1 MSHTPW
7 VSSDAWGIFY
17 LLKMSG
23 SDKRF
28 FVKKN
33 NEQKCR
39 ATFDEKRPSGLKR
52 KSPDFSGISEYDI
65 SGYTCNQFLP
75 YYKVTENVMSVMTY
89 AMIEKMTFE
98 TGIFPII

>member
-1 MSHTPW
+1 MARQLNAPLLVKGNISHTPW
-7 VSSDAWGIFY
+7 VPSDAWGIFY

-33 NEQKCR
+33 NEQKCG

-52 KSPDFSGISEYDI
+52 KSA
-65 SGYTCNQFLP
+65 YTPSLKAKEP
-75 YYKVTENVMSVMTY
+75 
-89 AMIEKMTFE
+89 
-98 TGIFPII
+98 

>member
-7 VSSDAWGIFY
+7 VSLDAWGIFY

-33 NEQKCR
+33 NEQKCG

-52 KSPDFSGISEYDI
+52 KSAYTSFTKSKRAIKSKLQLSMAYRNITKEVTSVISF
-65 SGYTCNQFLP
+65 FL
-75 YYKVTENVMSVMTY
+75 
-89 AMIEKMTFE
+89 
-98 TGIFPII
+98 IIK

>member
-1 MSHTPW
+1 MPW

-33 NEQKCR
+33 NEQKCG

-52 KSPDFSGISEYDI
+52 KSA
-65 SGYTCNQFLP
+65 YTPSLKAKEP
-75 YYKVTENVMSVMTY
+75 
-89 AMIEKMTFE
+89 
-98 TGIFPII
+98 

>member
-52 KSPDFSGISEYDI
+52 KSAYTPSSKAKRAIKSKLQLSMAYRNITKEVTSVISF
-65 SGYTCNQFLP
+65 FL
-75 YYKVTENVMSVMTY
+75 
-89 AMIEKMTFE
+89 
-98 TGIFPII
+98 IIK

>member
-52 KSPDFSGISEYDI
+52 KSA
-65 SGYTCNQFLP
+65 YTSSLKAKEP
-75 YYKVTENVMSVMTY
+75 
-89 AMIEKMTFE
+89 
-98 TGIFPII
+98 